1 MSNYLNT
8 KTDQEKHVEAF
19 ENHLEA
25 LWGEG
30 WEQLTAKEVC
40 KLLAKKTLG
49 LNGGPLNNVGE
60 AAERVGFENH
70 NIVMTSDGPWQVL
83 TMIEFDG
90 PQPTSH

>member
-1 MSNYLNT
+1 MSKFVNSQS
-8 KTDQEKHVEAF
+8 DQEKHVEAF

-30 WEQLTAKEVC
+30 WDQLTAKEVC
-40 KLLAKKTLG
+40 KLLAQKTLG
-49 LNGGPLNNVGE
+49 LNGGPLAMVGD

-90 PQPTSH
+90 PQPTAH